1 MWDALSINLISK
13 SYMAEF
19 VGAEVKAINSVNLY
33 AKCLSDKF
41 SGLPQLLLIKFKTDS
56 TFP

>member
-1 MWDALSINLISK
+1 
-13 SYMAEF
+13 MAEF
-19 VGAEVKAINSVNLY
+19 VGAEVKAINSVTLC

-41 SGLPQLLLIKFKTDS
+41 SELPQLLLIKFKTDS